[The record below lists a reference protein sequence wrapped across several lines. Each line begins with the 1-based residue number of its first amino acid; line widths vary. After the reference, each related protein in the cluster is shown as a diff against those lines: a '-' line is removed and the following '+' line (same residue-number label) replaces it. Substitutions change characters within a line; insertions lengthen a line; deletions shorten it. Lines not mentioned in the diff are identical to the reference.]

1 LLNVKEGIM
10 PRLNFDVSPELD
22 QVIEKLV
29 KLTGSTS
36 KSEVL
41 RRAIALMEVAA
52 EAKQEGKKIVIAEKD
67 RTPVAEV
74 VI

>member
-1 LLNVKEGIM
+1 MSRV
-10 PRLNFDVSPELD
+10 NFEVSPELD
-22 QVIEKLV
+22 KTIEKLV
-29 KLTGSTS
+29 KLTGSAS

-74 VI
+74 II

>member
-1 LLNVKEGIM
+1 M

-22 QVIEKLV
+22 EIIEKLV

-74 VI
+74 II

>member
-1 LLNVKEGIM
+1 M

-22 QVIEKLV
+22 EIIEKLV

-41 RRAIALMEVAA
+41 RRSIALMEVAV
-52 EAKQEGKKIVIAEKD
+52 EAKQDGKKIVIAEKD

>member
-1 LLNVKEGIM
+1 M

-22 QVIEKLV
+22 EIIEKLV

-52 EAKQEGKKIVIAEKD
+52 EAKQEGRKIVIAEKD

-74 VI
+74 II

>member
-1 LLNVKEGIM
+1 M

-22 QVIEKLV
+22 ETIEKLV
-29 KLTGSTS
+29 KQTGSAS

-52 EAKQEGKKIVIAEKD
+52 EAKQEGRKIVIAEKD

-74 VI
+74 II

>member
-1 LLNVKEGIM
+1 MSRI
-10 PRLNFDVSPELD
+10 NFEVSPELD
-22 QVIEKLV
+22 KTIEKLV
-29 KLTGSTS
+29 KLTGSAS

-52 EAKQEGKKIVIAEKD
+52 EAKQEGKKIVIAERD

-74 VI
+74 II

>member
-1 LLNVKEGIM
+1 MSRV
-10 PRLNFDVSPELD
+10 NFDVSPELEET
-22 QVIEKLV
+22 INKLV
-29 KLTGSTS
+29 KLTGSAS
-36 KSEVL
+36 KSELL

-74 VI
+74 LI